1 MGFGT
6 FSKVVIF
13 LALLTGCDTLLNTDD
28 FETDGVIYR
37 KTIVSAVAA
46 RDRGPFCG
54 QTVLESGIKG
64 LQPLHNAPV
73 PPPDY
78 LVGPGDE
85 LLFNIFGEA
94 GLNSVKARVDN
105 AGFVQLPIIELVYVA
120 GLHTRQI
127 HRQLKV
133 LFSQVF
139 NDPWLTVELD
149 VAESQPIYFLGEFRS
164 AGVAYLER
172 PTNVIEAIAMGGGL
186 EEDAYLAGARLL
198 RNNQICTVD
207 LHALLREGDFS
218 QNVTV
223 QARDAIFAPRKE
235 DMSVYVLGAVGSPG
249 SVAYGADGRSLLQA
263 VSMSGGLVDKAALPE
278 QVRILRP
285 LSPTSAEFILVN
297 MKTMLTGAALDYQ
310 LEPGDVVYVPNS
322 PVSTWNAALD
332 EMLASLEFIGGVVT
346 PISLIRALQDS

>member
-1 MGFGT
+1 MGWGT
-6 FSKVVIF
+6 FSKVVVF
-13 LALLTGCDTLLNTDD
+13 FALLAGCDTLLDTDG
-28 FETDGVIYR
+28 FETDGVIFR

-54 QTVLESGIKG
+54 GAALESGIKG
-64 LQPLHNAPV
+64 LQPMRDAPV

-85 LLFNIFGEA
+85 LFFNIFGEA
-94 GLNSVKARVDN
+94 GLSSVTARVDN
-105 AGFVQLPIIELVYVA
+105 AGFVQLPVIELVYVE

-127 HRQLKV
+127 HQRLKA
-133 LFSQVF
+133 LFGEVF

-207 LHALLREGDFS
+207 LFALLREGDFS
-218 QNVTV
+218 QNVAI

-249 SVAYGADGRSLLQA
+249 NVAFGADGRSLLQA
-263 VSMSGGLVDKAALPE
+263 VAMSGGLVDKAALPE

-285 LSPTSAEFILVN
+285 LSPTSAEFLLVN
-297 MKTMLTGAALDYQ
+297 MKSMLTGTAVDYQ
-310 LEPGDVVYVPNS
+310 LEPGDIIYVPDS

-332 EMLASLEFIGGVVT
+332 EMLVSLEFIGGVVT
-346 PISLIRALQDS
+346 PISLIRTLQDG

>member
-1 MGFGT
+1 MGWGT
-6 FSKVVIF
+6 FSKVVVF
-13 LALLTGCDTLLNTDD
+13 FALLAGCDTLLDTDG
-28 FETDGVIYR
+28 FETDGVIFR

-54 QTVLESGIKG
+54 GAALESGIKG
-64 LQPLHNAPV
+64 LQPMRDAPV

-78 LVGPGDE
+78 LIGPGDE

-94 GLNSVKARVDN
+94 GLSSVTARVDN
-105 AGFVQLPIIELVYVA
+105 AGFVQLPVIELVYVA

-127 HRQLKV
+127 HQRLKV
-133 LFSQVF
+133 LFGEVF

-207 LHALLREGDFS
+207 LFALLREGDFS
-218 QNVTV
+218 QNVAI
-223 QARDAIFAPRKE
+223 QARDALFAPRKE

-249 SVAYGADGRSLLQA
+249 NVAFGADGRSLLQA
-263 VSMSGGLVDKAALPE
+263 VAMSGGLVDKAALPE

-285 LSPTSAEFILVN
+285 LSPTSAEFLLVN
-297 MKTMLTGAALDYQ
+297 MKSMLTGTAVDYQ
-310 LEPGDVVYVPNS
+310 LEPGDIIYVPDS

-332 EMLASLEFIGGVVT
+332 EMLVSLEFIGGVVT
-346 PISLIRALQDS
+346 PISLIRTLQDG